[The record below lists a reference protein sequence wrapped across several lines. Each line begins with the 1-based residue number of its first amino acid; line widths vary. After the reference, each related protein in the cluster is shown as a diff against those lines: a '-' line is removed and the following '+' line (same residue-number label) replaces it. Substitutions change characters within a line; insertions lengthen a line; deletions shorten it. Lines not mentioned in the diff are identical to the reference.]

1 MCVVCNSVET
11 IYSKTAYLAVETD
24 ILNTFNVPV
33 ANGLLEN
40 HSLENGNESEHPD
53 ILILRNENENIK
65 CIWVHFG
72 WIIAFDL
79 SFSFALHKL

>member
-40 HSLENGNESEHPD
+40 HSLETIEAL
-53 ILILRNENENIK
+53 LINACL
-65 CIWVHFG
+65 
-72 WIIAFDL
+72 IAVIF
-79 SFSFALHKL
+79 